1 MAKKS
6 TTLTGYQRLNN
17 ALSGNWGGIEKHTNS
32 YKVSSDNRIFRTT
45 DKDEYEAKKLELAQ
59 SRYLAKQWVKTNR
72 NLDLVEAFKG
82 KNNML
87 LMYTDAD
94 FMDSAP
100 EIASALDTISEES
113 TVLSDKG
120 KVITVKS
127 ESNRIKAILED
138 LFENR
143 LDMNIMAPL
152 IVRGMCKYGNQFM
165 LLDIDKE
172 NGVKGWR
179 QLPVGEVE
187 RIEHGIDPM
196 FLNQQYNSEKSED
209 MSTKFRWVGIGQG
222 GITEFRNWQVAHF
235 RLITNSMYLPY
246 GVSWLNPARRH
257 FRMLCLME
265 DMMLIYRLERS
276 MERRVF
282 KIFVGAMDDADIPSY
297 MDEIANNFK
306 RTPIVDPLTGLVDLR
321 KNVLPVHKDT
331 PIPLLDGRTITIE
344 ELANEFDNGVSN
356 YVYSIQDE
364 TKKIVPG
371 LVKWCGKNYT
381 AEKLYKITLDDNS
394 YTVMAGEHEVI
405 MRDGTKKRA
414 DMLCEGESVMPFYH
428 VNGDGTSKKWG
439 ERYDKVYNPNSGK
452 YEHTHRL
459 IAESNEKLDDKHN
472 TVHHIDFNKYN
483 NRPDNLMWCDF
494 HEHHK
499 MHSELS
505 KKTWEDKDIRER
517 RIRLLSE
524 SAKKRFENGFDREV
538 AKKIRETLRKRYQNG
553 ELEYLREKTKETL
566 GKWREEHKD
575 FFSALASKNNHERGY
590 VEGLRRYNE
599 SELHK
604 EHNKIRSEC
613 MKLEWEDEAKRTN
626 RTKKMTTFFDD
637 YVWCCL
643 RDNIISKKIVNR
655 KTMLEYI
662 NENLIE
668 HLIEINNSKK
678 LSNNKKI
685 SREIVETR
693 IHEIGFK
700 TITEYIGC
708 MKKNHKISKIEI
720 IGGDDVYCMTVVGP
734 NNEEDRHNFALR
746 SINNDGSWNDNG
758 IFVSNCTSDDF
769 FIPVRDQS
777 APSPIETLAGANNL
791 TALDDIKYVQNK
803 VYAGLCVPKQFI
815 SFEETTGDGK
825 NLALMDVRF
834 ARKINRVQ
842 QSFLM
847 ELNKIAI
854 LHLYIL
860 GFHDEISNF
869 KLSMKNPSTQAE
881 MMNVENLAKK
891 ISAVRD
897 AVTDPGG
904 GIPILSMKRAVT
916 EFLGFSE
923 KEWKNNLEE
932 IRLEKALAKELE
944 KTDQIIQRSG
954 IFDIVDR
961 IYGEPGAKYAE
972 AQGGQEG
979 GDPMGGGPGGGG
991 GGFGGGLDSIGDMGG
1006 EPDGD
1011 VPGMEGEMPAADMGG
1026 ESDAGGAMPADAG
1039 GAPPMEGVDSSKPL
1053 IDERGKNGTEFKLG
1067 EGFIINKNIDD
1078 MIRKVDEYIEK

>member
-282 KIFVGAMDDADIPSY
+282 KIFVGAMDDADIPAY

-344 ELANEFDNGVSN
+344 ELANEFSNGVSN

-414 DMLCEGESVMPFYH
+414 DMLCEGESVMPFHKDSKSVH
-428 VNGDGTSKKWG
+428 VN
-439 ERYDKVYNPNSGK
+439 E
-452 YEHTHRL
+452 
-459 IAESNEKLDDKHN
+459 
-472 TVHHIDFNKYN
+472 
-483 NRPDNLMWCDF
+483 
-494 HEHHK
+494 
-499 MHSELS
+499 
-505 KKTWEDKDIRER
+505 
-517 RIRLLSE
+517 
-524 SAKKRFENGFDREV
+524 
-538 AKKIRETLRKRYQNG
+538 QN
-553 ELEYLREKTKETL
+553 
-566 GKWREEHKD
+566 
-575 FFSALASKNNHERGY
+575 
-590 VEGLRRYNE
+590 V
-599 SELHK
+599 
-604 EHNKIRSEC
+604 
-613 MKLEWEDEAKRTN
+613 
-626 RTKKMTTFFDD
+626 
-637 YVWCCL
+637 
-643 RDNIISKKIVNR
+643 
-655 KTMLEYI
+655 
-662 NENLIE
+662 
-668 HLIEINNSKK
+668 
-678 LSNNKKI
+678 
-685 SREIVETR
+685 
-693 IHEIGFK
+693 
-700 TITEYIGC
+700 
-708 MKKNHKISKIEI
+708 SKIEI
-720 IGGDDVYCMTVVGP
+720 VDGDDVYCMTVVGP

-1006 EPDGD
+1006 EPEGD

>member
-143 LDMNIMAPL
+143 LDMNIMAPM

-282 KIFVGAMDDADIPSY
+282 KIFVGAMDDADIPAY

-321 KNVLPVHKDT
+321 KNVL
-331 PIPLLDGRTITIE
+331 
-344 ELANEFDNGVSN
+344 
-356 YVYSIQDE
+356 
-364 TKKIVPG
+364 
-371 LVKWCGKNYT
+371 
-381 AEKLYKITLDDNS
+381 
-394 YTVMAGEHEVI
+394 
-405 MRDGTKKRA
+405 
-414 DMLCEGESVMPFYH
+414 
-428 VNGDGTSKKWG
+428 
-439 ERYDKVYNPNSGK
+439 
-452 YEHTHRL
+452 
-459 IAESNEKLDDKHN
+459 
-472 TVHHIDFNKYN
+472 
-483 NRPDNLMWCDF
+483 
-494 HEHHK
+494 
-499 MHSELS
+499 
-505 KKTWEDKDIRER
+505 
-517 RIRLLSE
+517 
-524 SAKKRFENGFDREV
+524 
-538 AKKIRETLRKRYQNG
+538 
-553 ELEYLREKTKETL
+553 
-566 GKWREEHKD
+566 
-575 FFSALASKNNHERGY
+575 
-590 VEGLRRYNE
+590 
-599 SELHK
+599 
-604 EHNKIRSEC
+604 
-613 MKLEWEDEAKRTN
+613 
-626 RTKKMTTFFDD
+626 
-637 YVWCCL
+637 
-643 RDNIISKKIVNR
+643 
-655 KTMLEYI
+655 
-662 NENLIE
+662 
-668 HLIEINNSKK
+668 
-678 LSNNKKI
+678 
-685 SREIVETR
+685 
-693 IHEIGFK
+693 
-700 TITEYIGC
+700 
-708 MKKNHKISKIEI
+708 
-720 IGGDDVYCMTVVGP
+720 
-734 NNEEDRHNFALR
+734 
-746 SINNDGSWNDNG
+746 
-758 IFVSNCTSDDF
+758 CTSDDF

-932 IRLEKALAKELE
+932 IRLEKALVKELE

-991 GGFGGGLDSIGDMGG
+991 GGGFGGGLDSIGDMGG
-1006 EPDGD
+1006 EPEGD

-1026 ESDAGGAMPADAG
+1026 ESDAGGAMPADVG